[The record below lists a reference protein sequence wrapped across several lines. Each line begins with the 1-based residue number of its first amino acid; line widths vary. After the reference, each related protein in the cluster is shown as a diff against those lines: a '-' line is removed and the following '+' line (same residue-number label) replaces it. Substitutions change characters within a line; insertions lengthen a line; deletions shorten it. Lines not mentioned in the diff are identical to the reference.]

1 MEADKV
7 FTTKSFEG
15 EGRAIP
21 LAIQTYFWRQTRYE
35 SFVINNEINLVETLL
50 RVSYIWLRRRA
61 CFLLHVLYVLVELL
75 SCSQILY

>member
-1 MEADKV
+1 M

-21 LAIQTYFWRQTRYE
+21 LAIQTYFWRQTRFE
-35 SFVINNEINLVETLL
+35 SFEINNEINLAETLF

>member
-1 MEADKV
+1 M

-35 SFVINNEINLVETLL
+35 SCVINNEINLAETLY
-50 RVSYIWLRRRA
+50 RVSYVWLRRRA
-61 CFLLHVLYVLVELL
+61 RLLLHVFYVPVELL

>member
-1 MEADKV
+1 M

-35 SFVINNEINLVETLL
+35 SFEINNEINLAETLI

-75 SCSQILY
+75 S

>member
-1 MEADKV
+1 M

-35 SFVINNEINLVETLL
+35 SFGINNEINLAETLF
-50 RVSYIWLRRRA
+50 RVSYIWFRRRA
-61 CFLLHVLYVLVELL
+61 CFLLHVFYVLVELL

>member
-1 MEADKV
+1 M

-21 LAIQTYFWRQTRYE
+21 LAIQTYFWRQTRFE
-35 SFVINNEINLVETLL
+35 SFEINNEINLAETLF

-75 SCSQILY
+75 SCSRILY